1 MQMIQ
6 FHHKDEQ
13 PIELYCFEVKV
24 SLLLFYFKDAMRKV
38 KKDIC

>member
-1 MQMIQ
+1 MQMKQ

-13 PIELYCFEVKV
+13 PIKLYCFEVKV
-24 SLLLFYFKDAMRKV
+24 SLFWFYFKDAVRKV